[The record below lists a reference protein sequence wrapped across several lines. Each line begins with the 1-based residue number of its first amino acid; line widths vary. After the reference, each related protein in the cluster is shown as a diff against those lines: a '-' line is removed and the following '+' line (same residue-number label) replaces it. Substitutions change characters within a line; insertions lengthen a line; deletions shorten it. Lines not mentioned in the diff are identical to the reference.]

1 MAGDFP
7 EVETI
12 NFHWNEAD
20 LYVYPAVTSRE
31 ATPLLTRSTDGDIR
45 RTPYDLAQMLAFGA
59 IQWPWLLKSLY
70 GGRKA
75 EKAALL
81 NRLGLDPDALPKL
94 GSWKAD
100 VGLLDWIVDHVD
112 RVRPESVVELGAGAS
127 TLVIAQAMK
136 VAGYRGR
143 IVSYDQHADFVMAT
157 RAWLADHG
165 LSADLRHAP
174 IVSPTLKWQH
184 LWYDLE
190 GIPDSIDML
199 LIDGPPWT
207 VRPTVRGQA
216 ERLFDR
222 VARGG
227 IVILDDAA
235 RPGERLV
242 GRQWRRD
249 WPQFD
254 WRFRPSIK
262 GMLIGT
268 RL

>member
-1 MAGDFP
+1 M
-7 EVETI
+7 
-12 NFHWNEAD
+12 
-20 LYVYPAVTSRE
+20 TSRD
-31 ATPLLTRSTDGDIR
+31 ATPLLTRSTDSDLR
-45 RTPYDLAQMLAFGA
+45 RPLSDLAQMLAFGA
-59 IQWPWLLKSLY
+59 IQWPWLLRSLY

-81 NRLGLDPDALPKL
+81 ARLGLDRDALPKL

-100 VGLLDWIVDHVD
+100 VGLLDWIVDHVNEA
-112 RVRPESVVELGAGAS
+112 RPETVVELGAGAS

-136 VAGYRGR
+136 MAGYRGR

-157 RAWLADHG
+157 RAWLAEHG

-174 IVSPTLKWQH
+174 IVSPTLKWDG

-190 GIPDSIDML
+190 GIPESIDML

-207 VRPTVRGQA
+207 VRPTVRA
-216 ERLFDR
+216 RADCLFDR
-222 VARGG
+222 ISRGG
-227 IVILDDAA
+227 VVILDDAA

-242 GRQWRRD
+242 ARQWRHD

-254 WRFRPSIK
+254 WRFRSSIK

-268 RL
+268 RR